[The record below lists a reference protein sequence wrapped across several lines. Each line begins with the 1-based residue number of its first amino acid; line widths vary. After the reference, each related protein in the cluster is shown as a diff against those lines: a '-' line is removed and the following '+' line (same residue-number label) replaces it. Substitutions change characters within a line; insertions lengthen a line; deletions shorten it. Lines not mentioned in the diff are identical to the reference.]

1 MFNKSTFLLILGMVV
16 VCSAARSKVAESD
29 QVADLALLKQQ
40 LNTTRDSLQKEI
52 TTRWRLRQ
60 RSVEK
65 REEDKER
72 FAKLTDEQE
81 KIVNAMVSV
90 KEEGFSIERQLE
102 ETHKKLAEKKQE
114 WVYLQTVV
122 NDQLQKEADNI
133 AGFFPL
139 DQESCRMELESL
151 RHAFSKKAQVAKTV
165 ETFDDYLVSSLQQGR
180 ALMVTKQTMLPDGEQ
195 PRDMTVA
202 RFGTVFGYG
211 RGDDGT
217 LYAIGQ
223 RGRTGAD
230 RYSIGKIENPILL
243 QNIAGLFGG
252 WQREKRVAGSVVIDV
267 MQNDMSGTLVS
278 GRKET
283 LRDRLVRVV
292 KAGGPVMIPLGL
304 LPLWALLLVGIKL
317 LQFIGKRSAIKRF
330 FSRLD
335 QLSQKGNGAAVLSYV
350 NGKHGIAADVAALC
364 IADPAVLRVTVESRV
379 KEKLMTESARF
390 GGHLNTLAVIAGV
403 APLLGLLGTVTGM
416 IRLFEVITRFGT
428 GDPKLL
434 AGGISEA
441 LITTEI
447 GLIIAVPVLLVHNF
461 LRNTKNSIMT
471 QLQTGALRLLNLKY
485 PEV

>member
-1 MFNKSTFLLILGMVV
+1 MFNKNAFLLVLGMAV
-16 VCSAARSKVAESD
+16 VCGAARPKSLESDLVAE
-29 QVADLALLKQQ
+29 LALLKQQ

-60 RSVEK
+60 QSVEQ
-65 REEDKER
+65 REEDKED

-81 KIVNAMVSV
+81 RFNAMVNV
-90 KEEGFSIERQLE
+90 KEEGFSVERQLE
-102 ETHKKLAEKKQE
+102 EAHKKLADKKQE

-122 NDQLQKEADNI
+122 HDQLQKEADNI
-133 AGFFPL
+133 SGFFPL

-151 RHAFSKKAQVAKTV
+151 RHVFNKQAQVAKTV
-165 ETFDDYLVSSLQQGR
+165 ETFDGYLLATLQQGR
-180 ALMVTKQTMLPDGEQ
+180 ALTVVKQTMLPDGEQ
-195 PRDMTVA
+195 PQDLTVA

-230 RYSIGKIENPILL
+230 QYRIGKIENPILM

-252 WQREKRVAGSVVIDV
+252 WQIEKRVAGSIVIDI

-283 LRDRLVRVV
+283 FCSWLVQLV

-330 FSRLD
+330 FCRLD
-335 QLSQKGNGAAVLSYV
+335 QLSEKGDGAAALSFV
-350 NGKHGIAADVAALC
+350 HGQHGVAADIAALC
-364 IADPAVLRVTVESRV
+364 IADPAASRMTVESRV

-390 GGHLNTLAVIAGV
+390 GSHLNTLAVIAGV

-441 LITTEI
+441 LITTEV

-471 QLQTGALRLLNLKY
+471 QLQAGALRLLNLKH
-485 PEV
+485 PEA